1 MNLSIWDDLLSDLDK
16 HVIDAAGYAS
26 RGAST
31 FSSRRDGH
39 APALVIIDMQ
49 RLFVG
54 PDVPVLEAIEQAPS
68 MIGEIGW
75 RAIEHMLPLVVQCRQ
90 QQIPVFYARMLPHN
104 CPADDPMLSIVEPLR
119 SHAGDIIIQKTGSS
133 AFHKTSLA
141 ADLRQ
146 RGRDSVILIGNST
159 SGCIRAAA
167 VDATQHGFGVYVP
180 YECVFDRIQASHKIS
195 LLDMWMKYA
204 TVLSTEAMIQRLGAM
219 PAQADART

>member
-1 MNLSIWDDLLSDLDK
+1 MNASIWDDLLSDTDK

-39 APALVIIDMQ
+39 APALLIIDMQ

-54 PDVPVLEAIEQAPS
+54 PDVPVLEAIKDAPS
-68 MIGEIGW
+68 MIGEVGW
-75 RAIEHMLPLVVQCRQ
+75 RAIEHMLPLVTQCRKQ
-90 QQIPVFYARMLPHN
+90 PIPVFYAKMQPHN
-104 CPADDPMLSIVEPLR
+104 RPAEDPLLSIVEPLR
-119 SHAGDIIIQKTGSS
+119 PHAGDRIIQKTSTS
-133 AFHKTSLA
+133 AFHKTNLA

-146 RGRDSVILIGNST
+146 QGRDSVILIGNST

-180 YECVFDRIQASHKIS
+180 HECVFDRIQASHKIS

-204 TVLSTEAMIQRLGAM
+204 TVLSTQAMIQRLGTM
-219 PAQADART
+219 SAQAGA